1 MSKIEST
8 GVTWNTQPGALM
20 PDVLS
25 QDDRYAVVMKEA
37 VRLSGLSRTEL
48 YRRLKSG
55 EIEAIKVRS
64 RTLVLMDSLK
74 RLLASLPAWQPRD

>member
-1 MSKIEST
+1 
-8 GVTWNTQPGALM
+8 M

-25 QDDRYAVVMKEA
+25 HDDRYAVVMKEA